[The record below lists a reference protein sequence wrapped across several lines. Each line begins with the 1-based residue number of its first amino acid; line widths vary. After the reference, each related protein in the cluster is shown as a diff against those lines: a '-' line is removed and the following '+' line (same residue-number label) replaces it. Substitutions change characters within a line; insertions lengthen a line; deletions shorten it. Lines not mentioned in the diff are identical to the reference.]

1 MAYTSPDNIASVED
15 PSYFYKYPLTPEPL
29 DENAFI
35 KLTSFG
41 YDNNL
46 YGSSANIWTDPKKAE
61 EKNKLL
67 SDITNQLFLPIPME
81 GLNFNDSIDYENIKG
96 GTFFHRQLN
105 IFADTLRTYGPLAA
119 LEDYAKA
126 TAGGALNNFM
136 ATLFNGMTLRE
147 FTFSWD
153 FIPYSKE
160 DAATLKNIINSIRKA
175 ALPRYD
181 NNSWAI
187 KFPDFWIVEPYIN
200 GNLLYELNF
209 LVLTDVSV
217 SYDKGDGTTFFY
229 DGSPVHTRLTL
240 KFKEVYPAGSELVNR

>member
-1 MAYTSPDNIASVED
+1 MAYTSPDNVASVED
-15 PSYFYKYPLTPEPL
+15 SSYVYKYPSTPEPL
-29 DENAFI
+29 DTDAFI

-46 YGSSANIWTDPKKAE
+46 YGSSINMWTDPDRTE

-67 SDITNQLFLPIPME
+67 SNITSQLFLPIPNE
-81 GLNFNDSIDYENIKG
+81 GLSYSDSVAYENIKG
-96 GTFFHRQLN
+96 GTALQRQLN
-105 IFADTLRTYGPLAA
+105 LFIDSMRTWGPVAA
-119 LEDYAKA
+119 FEDYAKA

-160 DAATLKNIINSIRKA
+160 DALILKQVIASIRKA
-175 ALPRYD
+175 ALPAYD
-181 NNSWAI
+181 NNSWTL

-200 GNLLYELNF
+200 QNLLYELNF
-209 LVLTDVSV
+209 LVLTDISV
-217 SYDKGDGTTFFY
+217 NYDKGDGTTFFY
-229 DGSPVHTRLTL
+229 DGSPVNTKLSL
-240 KFKEVYPAGSELVNR
+240 KFKEVYPAGSELVRR

>member
-1 MAYTSPDNIASVED
+1 MAYTSPDNMATVKD
-15 PSYFYKYPLTPEPL
+15 PSVVLYYPSTPEPL
-29 DENAFI
+29 DQDAFI

-46 YGSSANIWTDPKKAE
+46 YGSSINMWTDPNRTE

-67 SDITNQLFLPIPME
+67 SNITNQLFLPIPNE
-81 GLNFNDSIDYENIKG
+81 GLNHTDSIDYETVKG
-96 GTFFHRQLN
+96 GTLPQRQLVL
-105 IFADTLRTYGPLAA
+105 FFEALRGYGPVAA

-136 ATLFNGMTLRE
+136 SNLFNGMTLRE

-153 FIPYSKE
+153 FLPYSKE
-160 DAATLKNIINSIRKA
+160 DSEILKYIITSIRKA
-175 ALPRYD
+175 ALPAYD
-181 NNSWAI
+181 HNSWSI

-200 GNLLYELNF
+200 RKLLYELNF
-209 LVLTDVSV
+209 LVLSDVSV

-229 DGSPVHTRLTL
+229 DGSPVNTKLTL
-240 KFKEVYPAGSELVNR
+240 KFKEVYPSGSELVRR